1 MTTQALLHTNLP
13 GVPLHSRGKV
23 RDIYDLGEHLLIVA
37 SDRISAF
44 DAVMPNGIPD
54 KGKLLT
60 ALSLF
65 WFDLLSDIT
74 PNHLVETDVAR
85 FPEPLPRYRDQ
96 LAGRSML
103 VVKAQVLP
111 IECVVRGY
119 LAGGGWKEYAA
130 KGSVSGI
137 DLPPG
142 LQESAPLPTPI
153 CTPATKAASGHD
165 ENITPA
171 QAADVVGEELFHRV
185 RERSLAIYR
194 FAADYA
200 RERGIIVADTK
211 FEFGLCSS
219 ACRSV
224 GATRRVAPTE
234 TAPELL
240 LIDEALTPDSSRFWD
255 LADYRPGQSQDSF
268 DKQYVRDYL
277 ETLDW
282 NKEPPAPEL
291 PPQVVAGTR
300 EKYLEAYRRLVGR
313 ELDLST

>member
-1 MTTQALLHTNLP
+1 
-13 GVPLHSRGKV
+13 
-23 RDIYDLGEHLLIVA
+23 
-37 SDRISAF
+37 
-44 DAVMPNGIPD
+44 
-54 KGKLLT
+54 
-60 ALSLF
+60 
-65 WFDLLSDIT
+65 
-74 PNHLVETDVAR
+74 
-85 FPEPLPRYRDQ
+85 
-96 LAGRSML
+96 
-103 VVKAQVLP
+103 
-111 IECVVRGY
+111 
-119 LAGGGWKEYAA
+119 
-130 KGSVSGI
+130 
-137 DLPPG
+137 
-142 LQESAPLPTPI
+142 
-153 CTPATKAASGHD
+153 
-165 ENITPA
+165 
-171 QAADVVGEELFHRV
+171 V

-240 LIDEALTPDSSRFWD
+240 LIDEVFTPDSSRFWD
-255 LADYRPGQSQDSF
+255 AALYRPGVSQDSF

-282 NKEPPAPEL
+282 NKEPPAPAL